1 MEHFNGQIQIWRLNN
16 KTDSPLCPGDFS
28 HINSFRY
35 PFDHLSF
42 VGHSFPWK
50 RSDFEALIAF
60 INSHD
65 IFINCQGLVITTTF
79 PRETSSSHSPNMDR
93 IVRFW
98 SHDVLNLGLYGL
110 PILPVPFREVRY
122 IKVGGSAL
130 VENPKETELVASLA
144 ACAEERDREK
154 AEKQDLAIK
163 VSRLE
168 ATISNLKS
176 KNYLFNQKNI

>member
-1 MEHFNGQIQIWRLNN
+1 MQKIYE
-16 KTDSPLCPGDFS
+16 P
-28 HINSFRY
+28 
-35 PFDHLSF
+35 
-42 VGHSFPWK
+42 GHSFPWK
-50 RSDFEALIAF
+50 MSDFESLIAF

-79 PRETSSSHSPNMDR
+79 PRETTSSHRPNMNR

-110 PILPVPFREVRY
+110 PVLPVPFREVRY
-122 IKVGGSAL
+122 MKIGGSAL
-130 VENPKETELVASLA
+130 VENPKENELAASLA
-144 ACAEERDREK
+144 ACTEERDREK
-154 AEKQDLAIK
+154 AEKQALATK

-176 KNYLFNQKNI
+176 KNYLFNQKNM